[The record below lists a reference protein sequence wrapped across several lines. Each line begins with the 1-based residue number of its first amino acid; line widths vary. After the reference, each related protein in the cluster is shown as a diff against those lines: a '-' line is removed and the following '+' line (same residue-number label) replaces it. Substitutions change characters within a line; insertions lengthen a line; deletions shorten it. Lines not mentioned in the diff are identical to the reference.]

1 MLTLA
6 RGFLL
11 LFDDLLLMGQGTAVV
26 PVLTAA
32 EVAGPQVNLAWT
44 VAGITSETGYS
55 IQSRDV
61 TAAGS
66 FAEIATVG
74 ADVAVYE
81 GDLGPF
87 TADHAY
93 AYRVV
98 VVGGPSD
105 GQSSNVVTMWGSGGL
120 LRRLHW
126 FHRKGDGGPSS
137 NRRRR
142 RRR

>member
-11 LFDDLLLMGQGTAVV
+11 PFDDLILFGQGTAVA
-26 PVLTAA
+26 PVLTLTV
-32 EVAGPQVNLAWT
+32 VAGPQVNLAWT
-44 VAGITSETGYS
+44 VSGITSETGYS

-61 TAAGS
+61 TDAGS

-81 GDLGPF
+81 GDVGPF
-87 TADHAY
+87 TDKHKY
-93 AYRVV
+93 AWRVV

-105 GQSSNVVTMWGSGGL
+105 GQASNEATAFGGGTSL
-120 LRRLHW
+120 TRRLRRMRH
-126 FHRKGDGGPSS
+126 
-137 NRRRR
+137 N
-142 RRR
+142 